1 MNASQHR
8 LMAVFAHPDDESLV
22 MGGALAKYASEGID
36 THLLMATRGERGRYG
51 LHPVSPGTEI
61 VGKTREQELLAA
73 AGHLGVKEVS
83 FLDYMDGDLDKV
95 DAEEIITKI
104 ALHIRRV
111 RPQVIATFG
120 PDGAYGHPDHVAIS
134 QFTTA
139 AIVKAADPTFRTA
152 AFRSYS
158 VSKLY
163 YLAWPEEKWSLYQA
177 TLKRLTSKV
186 DGTTREVTFYPDWY
200 ITTRVDAT
208 AYWPKVWDAIRC
220 HRTQMEVYGPLAH
233 VSEAEHRSLW
243 GEMYFYRVFSLVNG
257 GRQKETDLFEGVEIE
272 QKAEPAFVYTKVG

>member
-1 MNASQHR
+1 MNASPHR

-22 MGGALAKYASEGID
+22 MGGALAKYASEGVD

-111 RPQVIATFG
+111 RPQVVATFG

-152 AFRSYS
+152 AFGGECNGGL
-158 VSKLY
+158 SKDYDNSSCHKGALEPIEV
-163 YLAWPEEKWSLYQA
+163 LRFWFDNK
-177 TLKRLTSKV
+177 
-186 DGTTREVTFYPDWY
+186 GTMRETN
-200 ITTRVDAT
+200 
-208 AYWPKVWDAIRC
+208 
-220 HRTQMEVYGPLAH
+220 AH
-233 VSEAEHRSLW
+233 GVRSL
-243 GEMYFYRVFSLVNG
+243 
-257 GRQKETDLFEGVEIE
+257 GVHRLLS
-272 QKAEPAFVYTKVG
+272 